1 MAVGVQA
8 AIAVALTYL
17 ASKTF
22 AETLTFPPP
31 QSLRSGNVVLVSP
44 GCRLSALQP
53 PTHFLAPSLGP
64 TPAWRRAAF
73 PRGPAA
79 GNSLGTLGTCT
90 QAPRKAT
97 RPPAKGDV
105 GMRPPESGARVLT
118 CVPGKGSP
126 ANLERRRQ
134 KWSGGGRHD
143 GGGAGGEHGG
153 LASCPSVSPAGRR
166 GGGWGGRGDGPAALR
181 RARRW
186 AGGSGGERRGGAPA
200 GAGVCG
206 STARGC
212 AAAAAAKPSSCSTP
226 VLHVG
231 VQRPPGA
238 EGSLGYQRRRLANES
253 RASPPRPFCPPP
265 PPDGISSPAGL
276 GDRAETLSSLSC
288 SLRFPGHSPSHSPS
302 KGETQC
308 QQAEFRGKGE
318 MGFLAAGGGGE
329 GSGSPAWA
337 LHPGGR
343 QLLRWLSQVF
353 FCPAP

>member
-1 MAVGVQA
+1 MVVGVQA

-97 RPPAKGDV
+97 RPPAKGGV

-153 LASCPSVSPAGRR
+153 LASCPPVSPAGRGVVW
-166 GGGWGGRGDGPAALR
+166 GGGGIGGWSGGPAASPSVGWR
-181 RARRW
+181 
-186 AGGSGGERRGGAPA
+186 ERRGAAQRSPGRCR
-200 GAGVCG
+200 GV
-206 STARGC
+206 RQ
-212 AAAAAAKPSSCSTP
+212 
-226 VLHVG
+226 H
-231 VQRPPGA
+231 R
-238 EGSLGYQRRRLANES
+238 
-253 RASPPRPFCPPP
+253 
-265 PPDGISSPAGL
+265 AGL
-276 GDRAETLSSLSC
+276 CG
-288 SLRFPGHSPSHSPS
+288 G
-302 KGETQC
+302 
-308 QQAEFRGKGE
+308 
-318 MGFLAAGGGGE
+318 GGGGE
-329 GSGSPAWA
+329 A
-337 LHPGGR
+337 L
-343 QLLRWLSQVF
+343 
-353 FCPAP
+353 